1 MFQCVFTT
9 VMQHY
14 SHLLC
19 VISHSVAFGFLFKPQ
34 STVMSWLTEWEH
46 LQSLLFILLISFP
59 ARPFHQISDE
69 HAAVTARLNQ
79 QHVQSKLLTTD
90 QFWSFCSFYLHMK
103 CLNFK
108 IISCSIFIL
117 HLYTHWRCHWSCNCD
132 LWWRNPFLKQIFK
145 RRGTKSIL
153 LMLCKNTNV
162 SSAEATMRLQAE
174 LFLGSEQ
181 SPGNQQIWH
190 ITSFK
195 TGNCFLHSLVFVCL
209 LINEL

>member
-1 MFQCVFTT
+1 M
-9 VMQHY
+9 
-14 SHLLC
+14 
-19 VISHSVAFGFLFKPQ
+19 LFKSNVDDTWAVLSHNSPVNCIMI
-34 STVMSWLTEWEH
+34 SYTSCSPAAVYRTVVTEH
-46 LQSLLFILLISFP
+46 LQSLLFVLLISFP
-59 ARPFHQISDE
+59 ARPFHQTSDE
-69 HAAVTARLNQ
+69 HAAVTAGLDQ

-90 QFWSFCSFYLHMK
+90 QFQSFCSFYLHMK

-108 IISCSIFIL
+108 MISCSIFIL

-162 SSAEATMRLQAE
+162 SSAEANMRLQAE

-181 SPGNQQIWH
+181 LPGNQQIWH

-195 TGNCFLHSLVFVCL
+195 TGNSFFYIPRFLSVC
-209 LINEL
+209 